1 MNIIDQ
7 AILIPASPD
16 FIWRFV
22 GDLSKNVD
30 WQEGLTHISFLTT
43 RHEGTGTRWRYSTA
57 KGHDVIVETV
67 AWYDTLGYEY
77 QIVDGAQFS
86 SNLGRIRLQE
96 IAEGTRVRWTFQ
108 YEPGG
113 VFGSLRN
120 SMGRKRIIANSIQ
133 DSLRN
138 LHKLIQ
144 EETGGISTHE
154 AKASLKDAPDVEQRS
169 SYQPRH
175 PSAFVDEAVET
186 AHAESEYPAKQP
198 ISYELDNETTPSPA
212 AADDDT
218 KPNPVVQAAG
228 KIQSPTPAKDKTQ
241 AASEPLAAAQLTP
254 ETAAQEANREH
265 IIPQT
270 EELSREKQAITPSR
284 AIRGAADISVFDVF
298 GLQKPSETENKPKI
312 SSQRPEAPDLAIS
325 ASESNPETLNARIE
339 DAEDAAEMTASPEAE
354 TASITCARIEIQ
366 LTGWRRISRWRKLKL
381 RSRQ

>member
-43 RHEGTGTRWRYSTA
+43 RHEGKGARWRYSTA
-57 KGHDVIVETV
+57 KSHDVIVEIV
-67 AWYDTLGYEY
+67 VWYDRVGYEY
-77 QIVDGAQFS
+77 QIVDGVRFS

-120 SMGRKRIIANSIQ
+120 SMGLKRSIASSIQ

-138 LHKLIQ
+138 LYQLIQ

-154 AKASLKDAPDVEQRS
+154 AKASLREAPDVEERS

-175 PSAFVDEAVET
+175 PSAFVDEALKET
-186 AHAESEYPAKQP
+186 YAESEYAAKQP
-198 ISYELDNETTPSPA
+198 ISYELDRETDLIPA

-218 KPNPVVQAAG
+218 KPNPVVQAVE
-228 KIQSPTPAKDKTQ
+228 KIQDPARAQDKTQ
-241 AASEPLAAAQLTP
+241 AASESITSEPLTP
-254 ETAAQEANREH
+254 EPASNLPT
-265 IIPQT
+265 IPQA
-270 EELSREKQAITPSR
+270 EDLSRKKPAVTPSR
-284 AIRGAADISVFDVF
+284 AIRGIADVSVFDVF
-298 GLQKPSETENKPKI
+298 GLQKPSEAEHSLKIASQGPK
-312 SSQRPEAPDLAIS
+312 APDLA
-325 ASESNPETLNARIE
+325 ASTSENVPETLNALME
-339 DAEDAAEMTASPEAE
+339 EAEDATE
-354 TASITCARIEIQ
+354 TAASMAGAKTAIQ
-366 LTGWRRISRWRKLKL
+366 LTGWRRISRRRKMGL

>member
-7 AILIPASPD
+7 AILISASPG

-30 WQEGLTHISFLTT
+30 WQEGQTHISFLTT
-43 RHEGTGTRWRYSTA
+43 RHEGKGTRWRYSTA
-57 KGHDVIVETV
+57 NGHDVIAEIV

-113 VFGSLRN
+113 VFGGLRH
-120 SMGRKRIIANSIQ
+120 SMGRKRSIANGIQ

-154 AKASLKDAPDVEQRS
+154 AKASLKEAPDVEERS

-175 PSAFVDEAVET
+175 PSSFVDEAMEA
-186 AHAESEYPAKQP
+186 AHAESEQDAKQP
-198 ISYELDNETTPSPA
+198 IAYALDHETRPAPA

-218 KPNPVVQAAG
+218 QPNPVVQAA
-228 KIQSPTPAKDKTQ
+228 D
-241 AASEPLAAAQLTP
+241 AASDPIAP
-254 ETAAQEANREH
+254 M
-265 IIPQT
+265 IPPA
-270 EELSREKQAITPSR
+270 EELSQEKQTSAPAKAPRDT
-284 AIRGAADISVFDVF
+284 ADVSVFDVF
-298 GLQKPSETENKPKI
+298 GLQKPSETEH
-312 SSQRPEAPDLAIS
+312 SSQTSPRPEAQDLAVS
-325 ASESNPETLNARIE
+325 AAESDPETLNVPME
-339 DAEDAAEMTASPEAE
+339 EAEAAAEMADILSEAE
-354 TASITCARIEIQ
+354 PPLMTGGRIEIQ
-366 LTGWRRISRWRKLKL
+366 LTGWRRIARRRQAGL
-381 RSRQ
+381 RQRH